1 MALDKIK
8 LDPTG
13 SGSKG
18 TKVRGIYETT
28 DNKATVKGVGYFN
41 NAANEM
47 ARMATVLIVAS
58 DATFEAKVS
67 VAAGVVTLAAVDA
80 FA

>member
-1 MALDKIK
+1 MALDKAK

-18 TKVRGIYETT
+18 TKVRAIYETT
-28 DNKATVKGVGYFN
+28 DAKATVNAAGYFN
-41 NAANEM
+41 SAANELG
-47 ARMATVLIVAS
+47 RVGTILIVAS
-58 DATFEAKVS
+58 DATYEAKVA
-67 VAAGVVTLAAVDA
+67 VAAGVVTLSAMDA